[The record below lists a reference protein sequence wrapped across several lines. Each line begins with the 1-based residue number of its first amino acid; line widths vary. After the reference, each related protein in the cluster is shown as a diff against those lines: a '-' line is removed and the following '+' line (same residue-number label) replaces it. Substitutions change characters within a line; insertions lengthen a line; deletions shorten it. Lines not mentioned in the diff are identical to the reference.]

1 MMTNRLTPFVAA
13 FMMFRDRPLIGVG
26 PGCFAWQYMPYK
38 IRAELAY
45 PSLRSAFHRGTNFG
59 EVHSDHLQL
68 LAEGGIPAYALS
80 LAAFAMLSAIS
91 LRRRQRD
98 TTDARHQFARLL
110 ALPLAV
116 TFFVLALGQFP
127 LELTAVTSQ
136 FLFFA
141 ALCIGWS
148 GQ

>member
-1 MMTNRLTPFVAA
+1 
-13 FMMFRDRPLIGVG
+13 MMFRDRPLTGVG

-38 IRAELAY
+38 VRAELAY
-45 PSLRSAFHRGTNFG
+45 PPLRTAFLRGTNFG
-59 EVHSDHLQL
+59 EVHNDHLQL
-68 LAEGGIPAYALS
+68 LAEEGAVAYGLS
-80 LAAFAMLSAIS
+80 LAALVILSAIS

-98 TTDARHQFARLL
+98 TTDARYEFARLL

-127 LELTAVTSQ
+127 LELTAVISQ

-141 ALCIGWS
+141 ALCVGWS